1 MATLSEL
8 RALVRTQTETT
19 DSELP
24 NGTLDWYLQQ
34 AFDRTVA
41 MENAWPS
48 YETWWNLTLL
58 AGTQSI
64 SIPGDCNRASI
75 NSLVDSTNAY
85 PDLRLSMIDHETAE
99 DYYQLAN
106 TTFATYPFEYSIWGG
121 AFWLWPRP
129 NYTEDRTYVL
139 RGHRSPA
146 DWINGQNSY
155 APDPTTVD
163 ADPRLH
169 LALAH
174 YAIALAY
181 AQQEDDTLEQVYMG
195 RWQRDVEAA
204 RGAIMEPS
212 RQQPMSFGGGRRDFR
227 YGRRINVNTPL

>member
-1 MATLSEL
+1 MATLGDL

-41 MENAWPS
+41 AENTWPS
-48 YETWWNLTLL
+48 YEAWWNLTLP
-58 AGTQSI
+58 AGEQL
-64 SIPGDCNRASI
+64 IPIPSDCNRASI
-75 NSLVDSTNAY
+75 NSLVDANDGY
-85 PDLRLSMIDHETAE
+85 PDLRLNMVDYETAE
-99 DYYQLAN
+99 DFYQRAN
-106 TTFATYPFEYSIWGG
+106 TTFSTYPFEYSIWAGQ
-121 AFWLWPRP
+121 FHMWPRP
-129 NYTEDRTYVL
+129 NFTEARTYIL
-139 RGHRSPA
+139 RGHRFPI
-146 DWINGQNSY
+146 DWVSKGDNEQ
-155 APDPTTVD
+155 VD

-169 LALAH
+169 LPLAH

-181 AQQEDDTLEQVYMG
+181 AQQEDETLEQVYMG

-212 RQQPMSFGGGRRDFR
+212 RQQPLGFGGGRRDFR
-227 YGRRINVNTPL
+227 RGTQININTPRGI